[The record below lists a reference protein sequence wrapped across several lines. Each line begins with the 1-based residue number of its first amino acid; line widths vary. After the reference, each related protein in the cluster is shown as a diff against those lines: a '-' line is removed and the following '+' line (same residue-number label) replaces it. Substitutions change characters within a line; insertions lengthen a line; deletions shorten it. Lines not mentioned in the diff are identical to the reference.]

1 MNTVNENYTAISLI
15 RPKSITAT
23 ETGTGVDVTAY
34 EDDCMA
40 IMHLGALG
48 GTVETFIGTIETST
62 DGGSNY
68 TTALTFGTITGADD
82 NKTAAGRVNLSGV
95 THIRGKITM
104 SGSSASLVS
113 MSCLARAKTGGSS
126 ANSTT
131 PA

>member
-1 MNTVNENYTAISLI
+1 MNTVNENYKAISLI
-15 RPKSITAT
+15 RPKSITSI
-23 ETGTGVDVTAY
+23 ETGTGVDVTQY

-48 GTVETFIGTIETST
+48 GTTETFIGTVETST

-68 TTALTFGTITGADD
+68 TTALTFGTLTGADD
-82 NKTAAGRVNLSGV
+82 NKTAAGRVSLSGV

-104 SGSSASLVS
+104 DGSSASLVS
-113 MSCLARAKTGGSS
+113 MSCLVRAKTGGSS
-126 ANSTT
+126 VNSTT